1 MKSFDMKLHIV
12 LVTPLVGLIAGCATF
27 ESNLE
32 AQGFERQNSTEILSI
47 LIDNTLVGEFV
58 GSENTYILYFRAD
71 GTLRGMSISPSGS
84 VQKDDGRWK
93 ASEDDMFCDQWKK
106 WQAGS
111 DCDRIYL
118 RGDEVVL
125 VNTDG
130 TKSSFGTLERGNSRG
145 L

>member
-1 MKSFDMKLHIV
+1 MKNFDMKLHIG
-12 LVTPLVGLIAGCATF
+12 LVTLVGLIAGCATF

-32 AQGFERQNSTEILSI
+32 TQGFEIQDSAEIRSTFAG
-47 LIDNTLVGEFV
+47 NTLVGEFV
-58 GSENTYILYFRAD
+58 GSEDTYILYFSAD

-84 VQKDDGRWK
+84 VQRDDGQWK

-118 RGDEVVL
+118 RGDEAVL